1 MIWRRARKR
10 ADESTSECDLLDALH
25 RGSEVAMGELYRR
38 HGGLVYR
45 FSLRLV
51 QDESI
56 AEEVT
61 QEVFLALLN
70 QAHAF
75 DAERASLSTWL
86 CGIARRQAWKQLR
99 ARHRH
104 QPMPPDEDLQ
114 QIESLDDNPSEI
126 LTRKEATLA
135 VERGIEALPA
145 ELREVIVL
153 CELEE
158 MKYEEAAK
166 ILSLPVGTVRSRLHR
181 AKHRLAALL
190 KVGLAEKREEG
201 Q

>member
-10 ADESTSECDLLDALH
+10 ADESTSECDLLDSLH
-25 RGSEVAMGELYRR
+25 TGSEEAMGELYRR

-51 QDESI
+51 QDESL
-56 AEEVT
+56 AEEIT

-70 QAHAF
+70 QAHDF
-75 DAERASLSTWL
+75 DSERASLSTWL

-99 ARHRH
+99 AQHRH
-104 QPMPPDEDLQ
+104 AAMPSGEELEN
-114 QIESLDDNPSEI
+114 IESLDEDPSEI
-126 LTRKEATLA
+126 LTRREATQA
-135 VERGIEALPA
+135 VERGIETLPV

-158 MKYEEAAK
+158 MKYEDAAK
-166 ILSLPVGTVRSRLHR
+166 VLGIPVGTVRSRLHR

-190 KVGLAEKREEG
+190 KVGLVQKREEG